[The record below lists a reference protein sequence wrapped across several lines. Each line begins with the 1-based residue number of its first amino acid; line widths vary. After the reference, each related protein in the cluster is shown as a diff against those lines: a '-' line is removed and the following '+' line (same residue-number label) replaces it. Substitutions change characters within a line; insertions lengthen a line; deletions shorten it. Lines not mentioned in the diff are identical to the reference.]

1 MTRIGLLI
9 LIGVLA
15 IAACGPVPN
24 QAVQTPFGP
33 PTRTTVPAGPTATRS
48 QTAPPPPSTQP
59 ATPSVTG
66 LAWDTSP
73 AAKMFVAT
81 LCCGLAPDL
90 LRINYLPA
98 ALVWG
103 DGRILWTKMDSN
115 GHRQVL
121 EGRLDQDQISDL
133 VKGALSQ
140 GFFDWNELYKSPD
153 SPTDLPPKCISLQLK
168 DRSHRV
174 CEYFKGAPA
183 EFSNLYNTLASGAS
197 LKGTD
202 YRPLKGFLVSHPQA
216 PTYKPASTGQSLVW
230 DSKSTNLSLSKAING
245 IWVEGSALEA
255 AWNLVQSRPAGP
267 VVKDDGTYYQL
278 SLQIPGVSMIEPP
291 AS

>member
-1 MTRIGLLI
+1 MKRIGFLSLMGI
-9 LIGVLA
+9 LA
-15 IAACGPVPN
+15 IAGCGPVTNRP
-24 QAVQTPFGP
+24 VQTPLRP
-33 PTRTTVPAGPTATRS
+33 ATRTAVPAGPTARRS

-66 LAWDTSP
+66 MAWDTSP

-90 LRINYLPA
+90 LKINYLPA

-103 DGRILWTKMDSN
+103 DGYILWTKMDSD

-121 EGRLDQDQISDL
+121 EGKLSQDQMFAL
-133 VKGALSQ
+133 VQGALDQ
-140 GFFDWNELYKSPD
+140 GFFDWNELYKSPN
-153 SPTDLPPKCISLQLK
+153 SPTDLPPKCISFQLK

-183 EFSNLYNTLASGAS
+183 EFTDLYNTLASGAG
-197 LKGTD
+197 LEGKD
-202 YRPLKGFLVSHPQA
+202 YRPSKGFLVSHPQD
-216 PTYKPASTGQSLVW
+216 PSYKPASTSQSLVW
-230 DSKSTNLSLSKAING
+230 NAKSTNLSLSQAING
-245 IWVEGSALEA
+245 VWIEGPALEA
-255 AWNLVQSRPAGP
+255 AWDLVQSRPAGP
-267 VVKDDGTYYQL
+267 MIKDDGTYYQL